1 MKNITQPDKAAFL
14 RVEGLVLNQKGHW
27 RLVVLECP
35 QPSFPAYPG
44 CLGNAE
50 KVFFNKVNYN
60 FLANVVFPKD
70 KLQKKIQCI
79 LIYTSSKNVA
89 CKYNISG
96 YNLIYIVFII

>member
-1 MKNITQPDKAAFL
+1 L
-14 RVEGLVLNQKGHW
+14 SVLNHLFQHIREVSVMQK
-27 RLVVLECP
+27 
-35 QPSFPAYPG
+35 
-44 CLGNAE
+44 

-60 FLANVVFPKD
+60 FLANVVFLKD

-96 YNLIYIVFII
+96 YNLIYTVFII